1 MGSEKNN
8 RREKM
13 LKLREENRLH
23 GDKGYSVDEICNMM
37 KQTLHC
43 NMLKQAAKDL
53 TGNVCSH

>member
-1 MGSEKNN
+1 MDIEKNN

-37 KQTLHC
+37 KQ
-43 NMLKQAAKDL
+43 AVKDV
-53 TGNVCSH
+53 TGNVR